1 MFCGKLFCHLQQT
14 VKGLLFFRLLNQF
27 CKQDTE
33 YIGAVLPQCN
43 CNVFNKKTL
52 DKYISKISL
61 QKGRF
66 VLSEF
71 CHPQAGSHRFL
82 FQEMA

>member
-1 MFCGKLFCHLQQT
+1 MCHTSALTAPLAAAGLSAT
-14 VKGLLFFRLLNQF
+14 VAATVANACELSETNRPLRAGLDLTFRVS
-27 CKQDTE
+27 
-33 YIGAVLPQCN
+33 A
-43 CNVFNKKTL
+43 
-52 DKYISKISL
+52 

>member
-1 MFCGKLFCHLQQT
+1 MTVLLRQQTHLQRLQQLRQMPVT
-14 VKGLLFFRLLNQF
+14 ELLSYKNRPLRAGLDLTFRVS
-27 CKQDTE
+27 
-33 YIGAVLPQCN
+33 A
-43 CNVFNKKTL
+43 
-52 DKYISKISL
+52 

>member
-1 MFCGKLFCHLQQT
+1 MCRISAPTAPLAAADSSAT
-14 VKGLLFFRLLNQF
+14 
-27 CKQDTE
+27 
-33 YIGAVLPQCN
+33 GAVTAANACELSETNRPLRAGPD
-43 CNVFNKKTL
+43 FAFRA
-52 DKYISKISL
+52 SA